1 MEKRKI
7 PKTNP
12 TLGKQSSQA
21 IFISQLN
28 LYGDLGWGWNLL
40 YRNLAS
46 PDQKPVGIS
55 LSERESSHNDGRHF
69 SGIRSSV
76 EGKMSP

>member
-1 MEKRKI
+1 MQH
-7 PKTNP
+7 P
-12 TLGKQSSQA
+12 TVGKQSSQA

-55 LSERESSHNDGRHF
+55 LSKRESSHNDVGHL
-69 SGIRSSV
+69 
-76 EGKMSP
+76 